1 MSVPDWIISILQSY
15 GLAGVVILA
24 LVVDRVRMSREAT
37 QVNNYRLSE
46 RDVLIKA
53 LESNT
58 TAIREN
64 ARVTEARNIVT
75 QDLADAISKQAGA
88 FDVFLQKT
96 EFHQSTIRE
105 ALADQAKVFSA
116 FSESNRVNT
125 GVLRDV
131 RDFIKN
137 ERDRS

>member
-1 MSVPDWIISILQSY
+1 MPDWVITVLQQY
-15 GLAGVVILA
+15 GLAGVVIAALA
-24 LVVDRVRMSREAT
+24 YTVYQQNRNAI
-37 QVNNYRLSE
+37 QVNNYRLGE

-64 ARVTEARNIVT
+64 AKVTEARNIVT

-96 EFHQSTIRE
+96 EFHQSNIKD
-105 ALADQAKVFSA
+105 ALADQGKVLSA

-125 GVLRDV
+125 GILRDV
-131 RDFIKN
+131 RDFIES
-137 ERDRS
+137 ERERS